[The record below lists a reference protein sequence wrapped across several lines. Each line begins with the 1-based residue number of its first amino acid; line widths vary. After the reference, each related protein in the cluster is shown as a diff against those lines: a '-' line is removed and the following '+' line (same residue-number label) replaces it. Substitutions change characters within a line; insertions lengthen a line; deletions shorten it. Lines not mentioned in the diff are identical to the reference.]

1 MAEIRTFRMHKQ
13 LLFDVI
19 QRQAGSLAKAIL
31 EGIMNCV
38 DAGATTCTV
47 SLDADRLT
55 IADDGRGFRGRE
67 EIESFFEVFGQPHTA
82 DEGKTYGTF
91 RMGRGQMFAF
101 GVNRWRTGKFRMDVD
116 IKGTGL
122 DYALATMKEDR
133 PGCRIEVSLY
143 DPLLPSQVQ
152 ENFDLIARWAKYAP
166 IPVEF
171 NGKVVSRDPALEKW
185 DHALEDAYVRVTQGA
200 SLAIYNLGIHV
211 FDLPKYRIGC
221 GGEVVSRKQLKVNFA
236 RNDVQSDCPIWKAV
250 KKVVDV
256 EAVAKSVRN
265 PALDEDTRRHLAT
278 QMRAGKLAAGAAS
291 KLKIFTAVTGR
302 HYTLKDVLQQATFA
316 SAPLG
321 FRPGDRVHQSKVAFV
336 LAWDTLERFGF
347 ADSDVAGLLA
357 WLASYSGRSWWK
369 PDAVDLAKLTEGIA
383 DTLEVVA
390 EADQTLDERVWAS
403 LARLGLSGLSG
414 DVDEAYWQGHA
425 PKYREIRIGSSDRTS
440 MGWTDGERYI
450 AVDRGFLADRRLNIN
465 GLVDL
470 GLLLCHELCH
480 HGSDVPS
487 HGHDH
492 AFYEEFHE
500 RCDRV
505 GRFVEKCLAELPKAM
520 ERAGKKMTKTAL
532 RSLDR
537 QARAANVVA
546 KVSPPPA
553 P

>member
-1 MAEIRTFRMHKQ
+1 MAEIRTFRMHRQ

-38 DAGATTCTV
+38 DAGASTCVV

-55 IADDGRGFRGRE
+55 ITDDGRGFRGRE

-122 DYALATMKEDR
+122 DYALSTMKEDR

-152 ENFDLIARWAKYAP
+152 ETVDLIARWAKYAP

-171 NGKVVSRDPALEKW
+171 NGKVVSQDPALAKW
-185 DHALEDAYVRVTQGA
+185 DHVLDDAYVRVTQGA
-200 SLAIYNLGIHV
+200 SLAVYNLGVHV

-236 RNDVQSDCPIWKAV
+236 RNDVQSDCPVWKAV

-256 EAVAKSVRN
+256 EAVAKSVKN
-265 PALDEDTRRHLAT
+265 PALDEDSRRHLAT
-278 QMRAGKLAAGAAS
+278 QMRSGKLDSQAAR
-291 KLKIFTAVTGR
+291 KLKVFTAVTGR
-302 HYTLKDVLQQATFA
+302 HYTLADLLQQTSFA
-316 SAPLG
+316 SATLG
-321 FRPGDRVHQSKVAFV
+321 HRAGDRVHQSKVAFV
-336 LAWDTLERFGF
+336 LARDTTERFGF
-347 ADSDVAGLLA
+347 GADDVAGFLA
-357 WLASYSGRSWWK
+357 WLSSYCGYRWWQ
-369 PDAVDLAKLTEGIA
+369 PVAVNLAKLIEGIA
-383 DTLEVVA
+383 DTLEIVA
-390 EADQTLDERVWAS
+390 EADQTCPERVWAS
-403 LARLGLSGLSG
+403 LARRGLTTLTT
-414 DVDEAYWQGHA
+414 DVSR
-425 PKYREIRIGSSDRTS
+425 REIRIGKSDRTAA
-440 MGWTDGERYI
+440 GWTDGSLYI
-450 AVDRGFLADRRLNIN
+450 ALDRGFLADRRFDIP
-465 GLVDL
+465 GFVDL
-470 GLLLCHELCH
+470 GHLLCHELCH
-480 HGSDVPS
+480 HDSDVPS

-492 AFYEEFHE
+492 AFYEEFHD

-505 GRFVEKCLAELPKAM
+505 GYFVEKCLRELPKVM
-520 ERAGKKMTKTAL
+520 ELAGKKMTKTAL
-532 RSLDR
+532 RSQDL
-537 QARAANVVA
+537 QVLAANVVA
-546 KVSPPPA
+546 AASPLPTP
-553 P
+553 